1 MLAPNQLIKLIES
14 KDKALYEKDSALYEK
29 DSAIHEKDKII
40 AEQDALW
47 TATKARE
54 RRYQGKEGRE
64 FAHKLEIC
72 HIIMPTPEH
81 LHAFTGYQIDD
92 FYWLLKYFREFILDY
107 LDKMPLFD
115 IKSGKRVSDAGN
127 RCKLDPE
134 HALLVG
140 LMKKRTNVTQ
150 GQLAALFGIDQTTVC
165 RYIKLVDEILKQI
178 LPTAKNMSDIIQSD
192 EKPIQQIQKVLGNTL
207 LIDGTHVP
215 VRRSEDSVQRNKSY
229 SGKKKRFTF
238 NTEIITNSKG
248 IIIHQTKSY
257 LGSNHDF
264 SIFKKES
271 ESILNVIKLL
281 TGSSKTK
288 LYSDKGFLGISDYL
302 DNNTQSMQPKKRSKN
317 RQLTKRERVKNRK
330 MNGIRTRVEHTIG
343 DMKTYARMVD
353 AYDGTLEEFETEF
366 SVVTGL
372 VNLRTMWKKIRSRWK
387 KGEPPP
393 PWTVYFD

>member
-1 MLAPNQLIKLIES
+1 
-14 KDKALYEKDSALYEK
+14 
-29 DSAIHEKDKII
+29 
-40 AEQDALW
+40 
-47 TATKARE
+47 
-54 RRYQGKEGRE
+54 
-64 FAHKLEIC
+64 
-72 HIIMPTPEH
+72 
-81 LHAFTGYQIDD
+81 
-92 FYWLLKYFREFILDY
+92 
-107 LDKMPLFD
+107 
-115 IKSGKRVSDAGN
+115 
-127 RCKLDPE
+127 
-134 HALLVG
+134 
-140 LMKKRTNVTQ
+140 
-150 GQLAALFGIDQTTVC
+150 
-165 RYIKLVDEILKQI
+165 
-178 LPTAKNMSDIIQSD
+178 MSDIIQSD

-257 LGSNHDF
+257 FGSNHDF
-264 SIFKKES
+264 GIFKKES

-317 RQLTKRERVKNRK
+317 RQLTNRERAKNRK
-330 MNGIRTRVEHTIG
+330 MNGIRARVEHTIG
-343 DMKTYARMVD
+343 DMKTYARMAD

-372 VNLRTMWKKIRSRWK
+372 VNLCTMEKD
-387 KGEPPP
+387 
-393 PWTVYFD
+393 TV

>member
-1 MLAPNQLIKLIES
+1 MSQYEMLAPNQLIKLLES
-14 KDKALYEKDSALYEK
+14 KDKALYEKDNALY
-29 DSAIHEKDKII
+29 EKDKII

-72 HIIMPTPEH
+72 HIIMSTTEH

-92 FYWLLKYFREFILDY
+92 FFWLLKHVREFILDH
-107 LDKMPLFD
+107 LNKMPLFD
-115 IKSGKRVSDAGN
+115 IKSGKRESDAGN

-140 LMKKRTNVTQ
+140 LTKKRTNVTQ

-165 RYIKLVDEILKQI
+165 RYIKLVDEILKRI
-178 LPTAKNMSDIIQSD
+178 LPTAGNVSDIIQSD

-215 VRRSEDSVQRNKSY
+215 VRRSEDFVQRNKSY

-238 NTEIITNSKG
+238 NTEVITNSKG
-248 IIIHQTKSY
+248 IIIHKTKNY
-257 LGSNHDF
+257 LGASHDF

-271 ESILNVIKLL
+271 ESILNIIKLL

-302 DNNTQSMQPKKRSKN
+302 DNNTRMNQAVSRFYAYN
-317 RQLTKRERVKNRK
+317 IQL
-330 MNGIRTRVEHTIG
+330 
-343 DMKTYARMVD
+343 
-353 AYDGTLEEFETEF
+353 F
-366 SVVTGL
+366 
-372 VNLRTMWKKIRSRWK
+372 
-387 KGEPPP
+387 
-393 PWTVYFD
+393 